1 MKRIIQIAEDVLRRC
16 KGILPMHSMVIAWW
30 NGWSSDSP
38 SEDPKARAGR
48 ADAGQATP
56 KSHRDAWAGC
66 PCHLR
71 RNLLA
76 LWALVACIAPSLHA
90 APLTDAQRE
99 FFESRIRPI
108 LAQECY
114 ECHSEATKAKG
125 GLLLDSREGWRKG
138 GDSGPVIEPGNPAAS
153 LLLRS
158 IRHEIDDL
166 KMPKNG
172 AKLDPRILDD
182 FREWIAMGAP
192 DPRDAPPSPDEVAKD
207 TDWTAVSARRAQW
220 WSFQPIANPPVPEVA
235 GATHPVD
242 RFIRARLA
250 REGLEPSPPADPRT
264 LERRLAFNLTG
275 LPPIPEESAAFES
288 ESIRNPQSAIR
299 NLTDTYLASPAF
311 GERWAR
317 HWMDWIRY
325 ADTHGSEGDPAIPH
339 AWRYRDYLVRA
350 FNADVPLDQL
360 IVEHFAGDLLETPR
374 LNRELRLNESALGPG
389 HLRMVFHG
397 FSPTDALDE
406 RVRFTDDQ
414 INTVT
419 KAFLG
424 LTVSC
429 ARCHDHKFDAISQK
443 DYYALFGIFTSTLP
457 ATIAV
462 DAPGVLE
469 TNRKELAE
477 LKEEIRRVIAA
488 HWLASLPKEP
498 GAWQARLKSALGG
511 SSATAAFLRDLA
523 GSANDP
529 ENLARAWSSAA
540 NRVKDEAKETT
551 QFETNVKRRWDLS
564 DPEESTNWSRYGEG
578 LASTGPSLPGD
589 FTLSPQGP
597 VIGRILPSG
606 AYSHLLSTR
615 HRAVLA
621 SAPFDLD
628 AEFDLFVRVAGE
640 ESSMR
645 YAVQHYPRSGTIFP
659 VTNLGGGDWRW
670 VKHDLAYWKGDRL
683 HLELATGGDAPIL
696 VNGAERSWFGLREAV
711 LVPKGSPAPPN
722 GNSEG
727 LSALIAPDPT
737 VPSDFAAAITRIETV
752 LSGIL
757 SAWGNAGTLTN
768 AQAILLDEIVASGGL
783 PNLPDQLPSDLAE
796 FVTRY
801 RALESRIPLPT
812 RAPGVWERPGIDQAL
827 FVRGDHKQP
836 AETVPRRFLEAIDP
850 KPYETR
856 GTGRLE
862 FARDLVAEKNPFTA
876 RVLVNRVWHHLF
888 GEGLVTTTDNFGRL
902 GEEPSHPELL
912 DHLAWRFRHEMNWSL
927 KALVREIVL
936 SETWRQAGGPSPAA
950 REKDPD
956 NRLLS
961 SFPLRRLEAEAI
973 RDSLL
978 AVSGTLDPARY
989 GEPVGGGTPR
999 RSIYL
1004 RVKRNDLDPLLTTF
1018 DFPTPASSVGR
1029 RDVTNVPAQSLTLL
1043 NDPFLMDQAGHFA
1056 TKVREAHPGADE
1068 SATIRALFE
1077 AALNRPPSET
1087 ELAGAKEFLGTVSYQ
1102 HRSDSS
1108 RYSLLSAKRKE
1119 TEARLSALIDPVRSR
1134 LEAERAAAF
1143 AAKQGTKS
1151 GKPNAETLRP
1161 VAHWDFRTGTNDPV
1175 SGLSLTLH
1183 GTARIEAGALVV
1195 DGEGYASTAPLPF
1208 DLREKTLEARVQLA
1222 ALDQAGGGVISVQ
1235 SGNGAIFDSIVFAE
1249 RRKKEWLAGSNGF
1262 VRTLDFN
1269 GPAETE
1275 AAATSVHLL
1284 ISYAADGT
1292 IRCYR
1297 NGEPYGE
1304 AIRKSDLQV
1313 YPKGA
1318 GEILFGLRHGT
1329 KAGNSRALRARIL
1342 EGRLYDRELTPE
1354 EARTAFA
1361 GGPAPVTRG
1370 DLDAALGESGVAERQ
1385 RLEAEMK
1392 ALADEAGELA
1402 KTGANLDLE
1411 PRIWRDL
1418 AHAIFNLK
1426 EFVYV
1431 K

>member
-1 MKRIIQIAEDVLRRC
+1 MK
-16 KGILPMHSMVIAWW
+16 H
-30 NGWSSDSP
+30 
-38 SEDPKARAGR
+38 
-48 ADAGQATP
+48 
-56 KSHRDAWAGC
+56 
-66 PCHLR
+66 R
-71 RNLLA
+71 RNKKGLGSVA
-76 LWALVACIAPSLHA
+76 TRSGDILVARLSRPRQLGDKNVAPSCFAILWTLAALTAPLHA
-90 APLTDAQRE
+90 APLSDAQSE

-125 GLLLDSREGWRKG
+125 GLLLDSRGGWQKG
-138 GDSGPVIEPGNPAAS
+138 GDSGPVIEVGHPDAS
-153 LLLRS
+153 LLLQS

-172 AKLDPRILDD
+172 AKLDARILDD

-207 TDWTAVSARRAQW
+207 TDWTAVSSRRAQW
-220 WSFQPIANPPVPEVA
+220 WSFQPITNPPVPEVA
-235 GATHPVD
+235 EATHPVD

-250 REGLEPSPPADPRT
+250 REGLEPSPPADPST

-275 LPPIPEESAAFES
+275 LPPSSYDNGSKPITEKDWPALVDS
-288 ESIRNPQSAIR
+288 
-299 NLTDTYLASPAF
+299 YLASPAF

-350 FNADVPLDQL
+350 FNEDVPLDQL

-374 LNRELRLNESALGPG
+374 VNAALKINESALGPG

-443 DYYALFGIFTSTLP
+443 DYYALFGIFTNTLP

-462 DAPGVLE
+462 DAPGILD
-469 TNRKELAE
+469 TNRMELAA
-477 LKEEIRRVIAA
+477 LKEEIRRKLAV
-488 HWLASLPKEP
+488 HWLATLPKRTEEWT
-498 GAWQARLKSALGG
+498 ALFQSA
-511 SSATAAFLRDLA
+511 STRSHRSTAFLRDLA
-523 GSANDP
+523 NASERPGELGKVWKDTVS
-529 ENLARAWSSAA
+529 RIS
-540 NRVKDEAKETT
+540 DEATKAAA
-551 QFETNVKRRWDLS
+551 FDRSVKRRWDLS
-564 DPEESTNWSRYGEG
+564 DPDESTRWSRYGEG
-578 LASTGPSLPGD
+578 LTSTGPSLPGD
-589 FTLSPQGP
+589 YTLSPQGP
-597 VIGRILPSG
+597 VVGRILPSG

-628 AEFDLFVRVAGE
+628 AEFDLFVRIAGE

-737 VPSDFAAAITRIETV
+737 VPSDFATAIDRIETV
-752 LSGIL
+752 LRGIL
-757 SAWGNAGTLTN
+757 SAWGNAETLTN
-768 AQAILLDEIVASGGL
+768 AQAILLDEIVAAGWL
-783 PNLPDQLPSDLAE
+783 PNTEDQLPADLADL
-796 FVTRY
+796 VGKY
-801 RALESRIPLPT
+801 RTLEAAIPLPT
-812 RAPGVWERPGIDQAL
+812 RAPGVWERPGLDQAL
-827 FVRGDHKQP
+827 YVRGDHKQP

-850 KPYETR
+850 APYQTT

-927 KALVREIVL
+927 KALVRELVL
-936 SETWRQAGGPSPAA
+936 SETWQQAGGPSPAA

-961 SFPLRRLEAEAI
+961 SYPLRRLEAEAI

-978 AVSGTLDPARY
+978 AVSGKLDPARD

-999 RSIYL
+999 RSLYL

-1043 NDPFLMDQAGHFA
+1043 NDPFLIDQAGHFA
-1056 TKVREAHPGADE
+1056 TRIREAHPGADE
-1068 SATIRALFE
+1068 TTMIRALFE
-1077 AALNRPPSET
+1077 AALNRPPSDT
-1087 ELAGAKEFLGTVSYQ
+1087 ELAGAKEFLSTLSYQ
-1102 HRSDSS
+1102 HRTDAEKYSS
-1108 RYSLLSAKRKE
+1108 IEAKRKE
-1119 TEARLSALIDPVRSR
+1119 TEARLSALINPVRSR
-1134 LEAERAAAF
+1134 LEAERATAF
-1143 AAKQGTKS
+1143 AAKQGTKA
-1151 GKPNAETLRP
+1151 GMPTQETLRP
-1161 VAHWDFRTGTNDPV
+1161 IAHWDFKSGTSDPV

-1183 GTARIEAGALVV
+1183 GTARIEGGGLVV
-1195 DGEGYASTAPLPF
+1195 DGEGYASTQPLPF
-1208 DLREKTLEARVQLA
+1208 ELREKTLEARVLLA
-1222 ALDQAGGGVISVQ
+1222 SLDQAGGGVISVQ

-1249 RRKKEWLAGSNGF
+1249 RRKNEWLAGSNVF
-1262 VRTLDFN
+1262 ARTLDFD
-1269 GPAETE
+1269 GPPDTE
-1275 AAATSVHLL
+1275 AAAAPVHLV

-1292 IRCYR
+1292 IRSYR

-1313 YPKGA
+1313 YPKGE
-1318 GEILFGLRHGT
+1318 GEVLLGLRHGT
-1329 KAGNSRALRARIL
+1329 KAGNSKALRGRIL
-1342 EGRLYDRELTPE
+1342 EGRLYDRALTAE
-1354 EARTAFA
+1354 EARTAYA
-1361 GGPAPVTRG
+1361 GGPAPVTRE

-1385 RLEAEMK
+1385 RLEAEKK
-1392 ALADEAGELA
+1392 ALADEAAELV
-1402 KTGANLDLE
+1402 KTGANLDPESRL
-1411 PRIWRDL
+1411 WRDL

-1426 EFVYV
+1426 EFVYLR
-1431 K
+1431 

>member
-1 MKRIIQIAEDVLRRC
+1 M
-16 KGILPMHSMVIAWW
+16 KGILQIRGFGLICVISGLTTAKA
-30 NGWSSDSP
+30 
-38 SEDPKARAGR
+38 DP
-48 ADAGQATP
+48 
-56 KSHRDAWAGC
+56 
-66 PCHLR
+66 
-71 RNLLA
+71 
-76 LWALVACIAPSLHA
+76 I
-90 APLTDAQRE
+90 TDAQRE

-125 GLLLDSREGWRKG
+125 GLLLDSREGWREG
-138 GDSGPVIEPGNPAAS
+138 GDSGPVIEPGNPDKS
-153 LLLRS
+153 LLIHS
-158 IRHEIDDL
+158 IRHEIEDL

-172 AKLDPRILDD
+172 AQLDPPILED
-182 FREWIAMGAP
+182 FRHWIAMGAP
-192 DPRDAPPSPDEVAKD
+192 DPRDTAPSPEDVAKD

-220 WSFQPIANPPVPEVA
+220 WSFQPITNPPVPDAKGVD
-235 GATHPVD
+235 HPVD
-242 RFIRARLA
+242 RFILTRLA
-250 REGLEPSPPADPRT
+250 KEGLEPSPPADPLT
-264 LERRLAFNLTG
+264 LVRRLAFNLTG
-275 LPPIPEESAAFES
+275 LPPSSVIGDQSSVIGSQNPNTDHRSLITE
-288 ESIRNPQSAIR
+288 RNWTALVDS
-299 NLTDTYLASPAF
+299 YLASPAF
-311 GERWAR
+311 GEKWAR

-350 FNADVPLDQL
+350 FNEDIPIDQL

-374 LNRELRLNESALGPG
+374 VNADLKLNESALGTG

-469 TNRKELAE
+469 TNRDPLTSLKKQIREALAE
-477 LKEEIRRVIAA
+477 
-488 HWLASLPKEP
+488 HWLTALPKDPE
-498 GAWQARLKSALGG
+498 AWGRYLKTASQGNSG
-511 SSATAAFLRDLA
+511 SSTTFLRDLA
-523 GSANDP
+523 GTKERP
-529 ENLARAWSSAA
+529 QNLERVWSSALS
-540 NRVKDEAKETT
+540 RVGDAAT
-551 QFETNVKRRWDLS
+551 QSADFEMLASRHWDLS
-564 DPEESTNWSRYGEG
+564 DPDEYTRWSRYGEG
-578 LASTGPSLPGD
+578 LASTRPSSAGDYTLLPA
-589 FTLSPQGP
+589 GP
-597 VIGRILPSG
+597 VVGRILPSG
-606 AYSHLLSTR
+606 AHSHLLSTR

-640 ESSMR
+640 ESSVR

-659 VTNLGGGDWRW
+659 VTNLAGRDWRW

-711 LVPKGSPAPPN
+711 LVPKGTMAPPN
-722 GNSEG
+722 GNDEG
-727 LSALIAPDPT
+727 LSALITPGEVAP
-737 VPSDFAAAITRIETV
+737 VDFASAMRMIEAIFRNLIGTWGEGKP
-752 LSGIL
+752 LSD
-757 SAWGNAGTLTN
+757 
-768 AQAILLDEIVASGGL
+768 AQAILLDEIVAAGWL
-783 PNLPDQLPSDLAE
+783 PNTNEQLPSDLAGL
-796 FVTRY
+796 VTKY
-801 RALESRIPLPT
+801 RSLEAAIPLPT

-836 AETVPRRFLEAIDP
+836 AETVPRRFLEAIDAT
-850 KPYETR
+850 PYQTT

-862 FARDLVAEKNPFTA
+862 FARDLVSVKNPFTA

-927 KALVREIVL
+927 KALVRELVL
-936 SETWRQAGGPSPAA
+936 TETWRQSGGPSPAA
-950 REKDPD
+950 QEKDPD

-961 SFPLRRLEAEAI
+961 SYPLRRLEAEAI

-978 AVSGTLDPARY
+978 AVSGQLDPARY

-999 RSIYL
+999 RSLYL

-1043 NDPFLMDQAGHFA
+1043 NDPFLIDQAGHWAMRMLEA
-1056 TKVREAHPGADE
+1056 TKGVDEGARI
-1068 SATIRALFE
+1068 SALFE
-1077 AALNRPPSET
+1077 SALNRPPGKA
-1087 ELAGAKEFLGTVSYQ
+1087 ELAGAKDFLATVTYH
-1102 HRSDSS
+1102 HRVDSEHFS
-1108 RYSLLSAKRKE
+1108 TIEAKRKE
-1119 TEARLSALIDPVRSR
+1119 LESSLAALIDPVRTR

-1143 AAKQGTKS
+1143 AAKRGKDTEPATTKS
-1151 GKPNAETLRP
+1151 LRP
-1161 VAHWDFRTGTNDPV
+1161 IAHWDFQSGTSDLV
-1175 SGLSLTLH
+1175 AGLFLTLH
-1183 GTARIEAGALVV
+1183 GTARIEKGALVV
-1195 DGEGYASTAPLPF
+1195 DGEGHATTGPLPF
-1208 DLREKTLEARVQLA
+1208 DLGAKTLEARVQLA
-1222 ALDQAGGGVISVQ
+1222 TLDQSGGGVISVQ
-1235 SGNGAIFDSIVFAE
+1235 SENGGIFDSIVFAE
-1249 RRKKEWLAGSNGF
+1249 RRKNEWLAGSNVF
-1262 VRTLDFN
+1262 ARTLDFN
-1269 GPAETE
+1269 GPAEIE
-1275 AAATSVHLL
+1275 AATMPVHLIL
-1284 ISYAADGT
+1284 SYDADGT
-1292 IRCYR
+1292 IRAYR
-1297 NGEPYGE
+1297 NGEPWGE
-1304 AIRKSDLQV
+1304 PIRKADLQP
-1313 YPKGA
+1313 YPKGR
-1318 GEILFGLRHGT
+1318 GEVLFGLRHGT
-1329 KAGNSRALRARIL
+1329 KAGNNKAMRGRIL
-1342 EGRLYDRELTPE
+1342 EGRLYDRALTAE
-1354 EARTAFA
+1354 EARAAFA

-1385 RLEAEMK
+1385 GLEA
-1392 ALADEAGELA
+1392 ALESLDQEARQLESLGS
-1402 KTGANLDLE
+1402 NLDPE
-1411 PRIWRDL
+1411 QRRWRDL

>member
-1 MKRIIQIAEDVLRRC
+1 M
-16 KGILPMHSMVIAWW
+16 G
-30 NGWSSDSP
+30 
-38 SEDPKARAGR
+38 
-48 ADAGQATP
+48 
-56 KSHRDAWAGC
+56 
-66 PCHLR
+66 
-71 RNLLA
+71 
-76 LWALVACIAPSLHA
+76 ALVCGITSALHA
-90 APLTDAQRE
+90 APIPDAQRE

-125 GLLLDSREGWRKG
+125 GLLLDSRAGWQKG
-138 GDSGPVIEPGNPAAS
+138 GDSGPVIEPGKPDAS

-158 IRHEIDDL
+158 IRHEIEDL

-172 AKLDPRILDD
+172 AKLDARILDD

-192 DPRDAPPSPDEVAKD
+192 DPRDTPPSADEVAKD

-220 WSFQPIANPPVPEVA
+220 WSFQPITNPPVPEVKGIA
-235 GATHPVD
+235 HPVD

-250 REGLEPSPPADPRT
+250 KEGLEPSPPADPRT
-264 LERRLAFNLTG
+264 LVRRLAFNLTG
-275 LPPIPEESAAFES
+275 LPPSSVIG
-288 ESIRNPQSAIR
+288 NPLSVIGSQHQ
-299 NLTDTYLASPAF
+299 NTDHRSPITETNWTALVDSYLASPAF

-374 LNRELRLNESALGPG
+374 INADLKLNESALGPG

-443 DYYALFGIFTSTLP
+443 DYYALYGIFTNSLP

-469 TNRKELAE
+469 TNREELTS
-477 LKEEIRRVIAA
+477 LKKPIREAIAA
-488 HWLASLPKEP
+488 HWIATLPENP
-498 GAWQARLKSALGG
+498 EGWQILLKSATTR
-511 SSATAAFLRDLA
+511 SNTTTAFLRDLA
-523 GSANDP
+523 NTASRAGEAARLWKEAAKRIANEAEKAAAFD
-529 ENLARAWSSAA
+529 RA
-540 NRVKDEAKETT
+540 
-551 QFETNVKRRWDLS
+551 VKRRWDLS
-564 DPEESTNWSRYGEG
+564 DPDEYTTWSRYGEG
-578 LASTGPSLPGD
+578 LASTEPSLPGD
-589 FTLSPQGP
+589 LTLLPAGP
-597 VIGRILPSG
+597 VVGRILPSG
-606 AYSHLLSTR
+606 AHSPLLSTR

-628 AEFDLFVRVAGE
+628 AEYDLFVRVAGE
-640 ESSMR
+640 ESSVR

-659 VTNLGGGDWRW
+659 VTNLAGGDWRW

-683 HLELATGGDAPIL
+683 HLELTTGGDAPIL

-711 LVPKGSPAPPN
+711 LVPKGAAAPPN
-722 GNSEG
+722 GNHEG
-727 LSALIAPDPT
+727 LSVLITSGENAPA
-737 VPSDFAAAITRIETV
+737 DFASAADRIGTSLRAV
-752 LSGIL
+752 I
-757 SAWGNAGTLTN
+757 ATWGKAGTLTN
-768 AQAILLDEIVASGGL
+768 AQAILLDELVASGWL
-783 PNLPDQLPSDLAE
+783 PNSPDQLPAGLVELVSK
-796 FVTRY
+796 Y
-801 RALESRIPLPT
+801 RTLEAAIPLPT
-812 RAPGVWERPGIDQAL
+812 RAPGVWERPGRDQPL
-827 FVRGDHKQP
+827 YVRGDHKQP
-836 AETVPRRFLEAIDP
+836 AETVPRRFLEAIDAT
-850 KPYETR
+850 PYQTT

-862 FARDLVAEKNPFTA
+862 FARDLVSEKNPFTA

-902 GEEPSHPELL
+902 GEAPSHPELL
-912 DHLAWRFRHEMNWSL
+912 DHLAWRFQHEMNWSL
-927 KALVREIVL
+927 KTLVRELVL
-936 SETWRQAGGPSPAA
+936 TETWRQAGGPSPAA
-950 REKDPD
+950 QEKDPD

-961 SFPLRRLEAEAI
+961 SYPLRRLEAEAI

-978 AVSGTLDPARY
+978 AVSGRLDPARY

-999 RSIYL
+999 RSLYL

-1043 NDPFLMDQAGHFA
+1043 NDPFLIDQAAGWSA
-1056 TKVREAHPGADE
+1056 RILESTDGASDE
-1068 SATIRALFE
+1068 TRIIAFFE
-1077 AALNRPPSET
+1077 SALNRPPSAN
-1087 ELAGAKEFLGTVSYQ
+1087 ELAGSKDFLQAVAYQ
-1102 HRSDSS
+1102 HRTDTG
-1108 RYSLLSAKRKE
+1108 RLRDLLTKQQNVTTSLA
-1119 TEARLSALIDPVRSR
+1119 ALVDPVRTK
-1134 LEAERAAAF
+1134 LEAERAADF
-1143 AAKQGTKS
+1143 AAKQGNRA
-1151 GKPNAETLRP
+1151 GAANAELLRP
-1161 VAHWDFRTGTNDPV
+1161 IAHWDFKTGTSDPV

-1183 GTARIEAGALVV
+1183 GTARIEEGALVV
-1195 DGEGYASTAPLPF
+1195 DGEGYAATGPLPL
-1208 DLREKTLEARVQLA
+1208 DLNAKTLEARVQLA
-1222 ALDQAGGGVISVQ
+1222 TLDQSGGGVISVQ
-1235 SGNGAIFDSIVFAE
+1235 SENGGIFDSIVFAE
-1249 RRKKEWLAGSNGF
+1249 RRKNEWLAGSNVF
-1262 VRTLDFN
+1262 ARTLDFN

-1275 AAATSVHLL
+1275 AATTAVHLVL
-1284 ISYAADGT
+1284 SYDADGT
-1292 IRCYR
+1292 IRAYR
-1297 NGEPYGE
+1297 NGEPWGE
-1304 AIRKSDLQV
+1304 PIRKADLQT
-1313 YPKGA
+1313 YPKGK

-1329 KAGNSRALRARIL
+1329 KAGNSKALRGRIL
-1342 EGRLYDRELTPE
+1342 EGRLYDRALTAE
-1354 EARTAFA
+1354 EARAAFA

-1385 RLEAEMK
+1385 RLEAELQ
-1392 ALADEAGELA
+1392 ALGNQVRELESL
-1402 KTGANLDLE
+1402 GSNLDPE
-1411 PRIWRDL
+1411 QRRWRDL

-1426 EFVYV
+1426 EFVYLR
-1431 K
+1431 